1 MNKDIFRNF
10 SLRKEI
16 REIASPLHKAIAI
29 SESAIKARCQEYIAQ
44 RKEDII
50 LTFQRTEEPQQNQME
65 ILKEEVEAVIQF
77 SRPQRIIRN
86 EFREEATTMEKNR
99 KAPTQINQKKN
110 KRSHQPENNLPRKK
124 LMSIGKN

>member
-50 LTFQRTEEPQQNQME
+50 LTFQRTEEPQQNQNGDIE
-65 ILKEEVEAVIQF
+65 RRSGSSNSIFK
-77 SRPQRIIRN
+77 
-86 EFREEATTMEKNR
+86 ATKDY
-99 KAPTQINQKKN
+99 
-110 KRSHQPENNLPRKK
+110 S
-124 LMSIGKN
+124 

>member
-50 LTFQRTEEPQQNQME
+50 LTFQRTEELQQNQME
-65 ILKEEVEAVIQF
+65 ILKEAMGRVTFDVQMLSEGKYGYNWAHMKKW
-77 SRPQRIIRN
+77 SDKNNGKDN
-86 EFREEATTMEKNR
+86 ELVAF
-99 KAPTQINQKKN
+99 
-110 KRSHQPENNLPRKK
+110 
-124 LMSIGKN
+124 